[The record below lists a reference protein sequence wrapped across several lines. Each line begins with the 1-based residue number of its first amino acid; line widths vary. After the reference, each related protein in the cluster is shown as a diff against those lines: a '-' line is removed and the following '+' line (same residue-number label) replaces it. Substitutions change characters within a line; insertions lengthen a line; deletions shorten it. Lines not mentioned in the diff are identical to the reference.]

1 MSQDSKISW
10 ERFLNPEILR
20 ANLIVASLYIT
31 AFEML
36 KDSIIGRTRDFFS
49 SGFDQNGPIIDEEYK
64 REVLSRNRSPLYA
77 SLLWLKDMN
86 GIDDQDIEL
95 FNRIKECRNELA
107 HEITEFISKGT
118 KIDPIPLF
126 SPMVDLLHKIEKW
139 WIMNVE
145 IRTNPDFD
153 GQDIDED
160 AVVAG
165 RVITLRLLV
174 DIALGTKEESKF
186 YYNEFKKRYGDI

>member
-49 SGFDQNGPIIDEEYK
+49 SGFDQNGPIIDKEYK
-64 REVLSRNRSPLYA
+64 RQVLSRNHSPLYA

-145 IRTNPDFD
+145 IPTNPDFD